1 MSQTKQQSFLYELQ
15 ALLDKYDAE
24 LTSDGG
30 HDFYSEINLWI
41 KDEKAVNLGSHINS
55 ETPKTI

>member
-1 MSQTKQQSFLYELQ
+1 MKFIGISLTIIGLVGLY
-15 ALLDKYDAE
+15 
-24 LTSDGG
+24 SDGG